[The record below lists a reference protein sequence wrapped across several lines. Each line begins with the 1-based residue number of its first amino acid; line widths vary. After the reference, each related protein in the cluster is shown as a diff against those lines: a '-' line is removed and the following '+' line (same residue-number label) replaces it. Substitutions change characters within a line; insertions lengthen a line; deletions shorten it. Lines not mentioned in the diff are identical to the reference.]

1 MSRTVPALLT
11 AALLALAGCGGG
23 DDASTPTAEEGAAA
37 AKEAA
42 VAAAEA
48 GKKANEL
55 QKSGPSAGKASKDPI
70 PAPDDVAA
78 PPADAQ
84 TTESG
89 LAYKV
94 ITAGS
99 GDTRAAATDTV
110 KVHYTGWTT
119 DGKMFDSSVQRG
131 RPASF
136 PLNRVIAGWTEGLQ
150 LMAVGETT
158 RFWIPEDL
166 AYKGRPGKPAG
177 MLVFDVELLDIKAAP
192 KPPEPP
198 KDIAGPPADAKTT
211 DSGLA
216 YTFLKKADRVGR
228 MRPDDISLVQVHY
241 TGWTTDGKMFDSSVT
256 RGRPAMFPLN
266 RVIAGWT
273 EGLQLMTEGDSA
285 IFWIPEELAYKG
297 MPGKPAGML
306 VFQVDLIKVM
316 PTPKGGGMPVDADG
330 KDRPDLKKEVT
341 AVKGAKSPLT
351 LPTKGKVAAED
362 GAKTDAKADDAPD
375 ASQPAQ

>member
-1 MSRTVPALLT
+1 MSRTLNALVT
-11 AALLALAGCGGG
+11 AALLALAGCGGDEAPSPTPEQG
-23 DDASTPTAEEGAAA
+23 AEAARDAAQA
-37 AKEAA
+37 AKDSGAKAA
-42 VAAAEA
+42 PQ
-48 GKKANEL
+48 L
-55 QKSGPSAGKASKDPI
+55 QKSGPSAGKASGDPI
-70 PAPDDVAA
+70 PAPDNVAA
-78 PPADAQ
+78 APADAQ
-84 TTESG
+84 KTESG
-89 LAYKV
+89 LAWVVLTPGEGDKR
-94 ITAGS
+94 AGS
-99 GDTRAAATDTV
+99 TDTV

-150 LMAVGETT
+150 LMAVGESS
-158 RFWIPEDL
+158 RFWIPEEL

-177 MLVFDVELLDIKAAP
+177 MLVFDVELLEIQAAP
-192 KPPEPP
+192 KPPEVP
-198 KDIAGPPADAKTT
+198 ASVAAAPADAQATE
-211 DSGLA
+211 SGLK

-285 IFWIPEELAYKG
+285 LFWIPEELAYKG
-297 MPGKPAGML
+297 MPGKPAGLL
-306 VFQVDLIKVM
+306 VFQVDLIRVM

-341 AVKGAKSPLT
+341 AVKSPD
-351 LPTKGKVAAED
+351 PIPAGSKPVAA
-362 GAKTDAKADDAPD
+362 DADAT
-375 ASQPAQ
+375 QPAKQ